1 MMRKRFFLLAA
12 AVSSFLVLGALP
24 AFAQVTEPADYS
36 TEVSSFV
43 GEVAANAW
51 PIALALFTAMIGI
64 TLGVALFRYI
74 LGRGRGWVKGR

>member
-1 MMRKRFFLLAA
+1 MRKRIFAIMTAISVFMVMGS
-12 AVSSFLVLGALP
+12 AV

-43 GEVAANAW
+43 GSVAANAW

-74 LGRGRGWVKGR
+74 LGRGKGWVAGR

>member
-1 MMRKRFFLLAA
+1 MRRKFFLLSVM
-12 AVSSFLVLGALP
+12 VSSFMAFGVVP